1 MFDNPIFSYAGFNN
15 ADGKQPTIISL
26 ANTTNQ
32 SQEVKLFNAQEN
44 LVLENQGLPD
54 GVLANVSAIFEM
66 PSLETF
72 SCYIT
77 SPFFVGFENDTT
89 FSLRI
94 QKAGRPAETID
105 YFQLNTNV
113 IINTFKTIVGGYNKL
128 QNDSFYD
135 LLKTGFQLNVEAT
148 GESFGEQNL
157 RLVFGVPNVRELGG
171 SDGDILEVVV
181 SNTTNGCLDR
191 FPLTQTQTGFA
202 ASAADNTTTYQ
213 EVLQATNFQPFGVES
228 ILIQSPKLQ
237 EIAKNPIFVTERDA
251 NGNRNEQ
258 QVRLFRTP
266 YLRPNQRILQNIRE
280 IDGGT
285 EIRFD
290 LPRNTTA
297 DLFIYDKQQRF

>member
-1 MFDNPIFSYAGFNN
+1 MFDNPIFSYAGLNN
-15 ADGKQPTIISL
+15 AGGKQPTIISL
-26 ANTTNQ
+26 ANTTSQ

-44 LVLENQGLPD
+44 LVKENQGLPD

-77 SPFFVGFENDTT
+77 SPFFLGFQNETI
-89 FSLRI
+89 FSLNI
-94 QKAGRPAETID
+94 QKAGKPSQTID
-105 YFQLNTNV
+105 YFQLNRNV
-113 IINTFKTIVGGYNKL
+113 IIDTLKTIVGGYNKI
-128 QNDSFYD
+128 QNDNSYFI
-135 LLKTGFQLNVEAT
+135 LKSGFGLNVEAT
-148 GESFGEQNL
+148 GEGFNQVL
-157 RLVFGVPNVRELGG
+157 RLIFGVPNVRELGG
-171 SDGDILEVVV
+171 SDGDILQVVV
-181 SNTTNGCLDR
+181 RNSLNGCLDR
-191 FPLTQTQTGFA
+191 FNLTQTQTGFA

>member
-77 SPFFVGFENDTT
+77 SPIFVGFQDETI
-89 FSLRI
+89 FALRI
-94 QKAGRPAETID
+94 QRAGRPPETLN
-105 YFQLNTNV
+105 YFQLNSNQIFSTL
-113 IINTFKTIVGGYNKL
+113 KTIVGGYNKIE
-128 QNDSFYD
+128 NPTRYD
-135 LLKTGFQLNVEAT
+135 LLKTGLRLNVEAT
-148 GESFGEQNL
+148 GESLGEQNL

-181 SNTTNGCLDR
+181 FNTTNGCGDR

-251 NGNRNEQ
+251 NGNKSTQ

-266 YLRPNQRILQNIRE
+266 YLRPNQRIIQNIRE

-285 EIRFD
+285 EIRFE